1 MCASKRF
8 GKFAVLFLFLL
19 SCLGSSIPVSAE
31 AEEEPEVLTAIAS
44 ADVFFSGFLIAE
56 GDTLELEESQY
67 YLEDAVSYLIAYNE
81 NGGEALLLAEIS
93 GWETVDIQTAGS
105 YTVTVHL
112 CIDNSDRDAA
122 NYVLAPELENISIPV
137 CISQP
142 EAFDLFC
149 ARTTAESHVIYCLP
163 ELHEGDSVYAYSS
176 EQPCDDAELDDCT
189 WTLCDNEMASIC
201 QNGFFIHR
209 NRLPEKWYTY
219 FYVQTEDTRSQY
231 IGIFED
237 GSQTKVISMGGDR
250 DGSDNV
256 ASPTPAVSQPA
267 PAAPEA
273 APTETRSAA
282 STTTQTQAAQI
293 KAPAA
298 VPAAA
303 EENDNAG
310 SLREEHKKKAYSVN
324 RTPAETATA
333 QTTAASAT
341 SETSTAQSKTTAAAP
356 MLEYSDSDRDT
367 ISGYR
372 LQCMFEQ
379 SGNAVFSKN
388 GVTLSIP
395 QGAFPYTDAD
405 TVTVSITPK
414 EDGNYAVQVTVNDE
428 NVSLQKEVTL
438 WFPESLFS
446 KDAEPALEVNG
457 AAQLLEYD
465 ADSHAYRMDTSYLGI
480 FSIPAAEAEHNAP
493 YWIFWLAGGIAA
505 AGLGI
510 YLFLRLRNQK
520 R

>member
-1 MCASKRF
+1 MNTSKRF
-8 GKFAVLFLFLL
+8 GKFAMLFLFLL
-19 SCLGSSIPVSAE
+19 TCLGSSIPVSAE

-44 ADVFFSGFLIAE
+44 SDIFFSGFLIAE
-56 GDTLELEESQY
+56 GDALELEESQY

-112 CIDNSDRDAA
+112 FIDDSDRDAA

-176 EQPCDDAELDDCT
+176 EQPCNDAELDDCT

-201 QNGFFIHR
+201 QNGFFIYR

-219 FYVQTEDTRSQY
+219 FYVQTEDARSQY

-237 GSQTKVISMGGDR
+237 GSQTKVISIGGDR

-267 PAAPEA
+267 PAAPET

-282 STTTQTQAAQI
+282 STTTQTQTAQI

-298 VPAAA
+298 VPAA
-303 EENDNAG
+303 EGNDNAG
-310 SLREEHKKKAYSVN
+310 
-324 RTPAETATA
+324 
-333 QTTAASAT
+333 
-341 SETSTAQSKTTAAAP
+341 
-356 MLEYSDSDRDT
+356 
-367 ISGYR
+367 
-372 LQCMFEQ
+372 
-379 SGNAVFSKN
+379 
-388 GVTLSIP
+388 
-395 QGAFPYTDAD
+395 
-405 TVTVSITPK
+405 
-414 EDGNYAVQVTVNDE
+414 
-428 NVSLQKEVTL
+428 
-438 WFPESLFS
+438 
-446 KDAEPALEVNG
+446 
-457 AAQLLEYD
+457 
-465 ADSHAYRMDTSYLGI
+465 
-480 FSIPAAEAEHNAP
+480 
-493 YWIFWLAGGIAA
+493 
-505 AGLGI
+505 
-510 YLFLRLRNQK
+510 
-520 R
+520 

>member
-19 SCLGSSIPVSAE
+19 TCLGGSIPVSAE

-112 CIDNSDRDAA
+112 CIDDSDRDAA

-237 GSQTKVISMGGDR
+237 GSQTKVISIGGDR

-256 ASPTPAVSQPA
+256 ASPTA
-267 PAAPEA
+267 
-273 APTETRSAA
+273 
-282 STTTQTQAAQI
+282 
-293 KAPAA
+293 
-298 VPAAA
+298 
-303 EENDNAG
+303 
-310 SLREEHKKKAYSVN
+310 
-324 RTPAETATA
+324 A
-333 QTTAASAT
+333 QTTATSAT
-341 SETSTAQSKTTAAAP
+341 SEASTAQSKTTAAAP

-446 KDAEPALEVNG
+446 KDAEPALE
-457 AAQLLEYD
+457 
-465 ADSHAYRMDTSYLGI
+465 S
-480 FSIPAAEAEHNAP
+480 
-493 YWIFWLAGGIAA
+493 
-505 AGLGI
+505 
-510 YLFLRLRNQK
+510 LRQDWASFCSCG
-520 R
+520 

>member
-1 MCASKRF
+1 MCASKHF

-19 SCLGSSIPVSAE
+19 TCLGSSIPVSAE

-112 CIDNSDRDAA
+112 CIDDSDRDAA

-237 GSQTKVISMGGDR
+237 GSHTKVISIGGDR

-256 ASPTPAVSQPA
+256 ASPTPAVSCGSGSCTDRNTICRFHHHTNTCGSDQGTGSCA
-267 PAAPEA
+267 C
-273 APTETRSAA
+273 RSRG
-282 STTTQTQAAQI
+282 
-293 KAPAA
+293 K
-298 VPAAA
+298 
-303 EENDNAG
+303 
-310 SLREEHKKKAYSVN
+310 
-324 RTPAETATA
+324 
-333 QTTAASAT
+333 
-341 SETSTAQSKTTAAAP
+341 
-356 MLEYSDSDRDT
+356 
-367 ISGYR
+367 
-372 LQCMFEQ
+372 
-379 SGNAVFSKN
+379 
-388 GVTLSIP
+388 
-395 QGAFPYTDAD
+395 
-405 TVTVSITPK
+405 
-414 EDGNYAVQVTVNDE
+414 
-428 NVSLQKEVTL
+428 
-438 WFPESLFS
+438 
-446 KDAEPALEVNG
+446 
-457 AAQLLEYD
+457 
-465 ADSHAYRMDTSYLGI
+465 
-480 FSIPAAEAEHNAP
+480 
-493 YWIFWLAGGIAA
+493 
-505 AGLGI
+505 
-510 YLFLRLRNQK
+510 
-520 R
+520 

>member
-19 SCLGSSIPVSAE
+19 TCLGSSIPVSAE

-112 CIDNSDRDAA
+112 CIDDSDRDAA

-219 FYVQTEDTRSQY
+219 FYVQTEDIRSQY

-237 GSQTKVISMGGDR
+237 GSHTKVISIGGDR

-273 APTETRSAA
+273 APTETRSTA

-310 SLREEHKKKAYSVN
+310 SPREEHKKRHILSTAPLRKLLLPRPQLLLPLPKPAPPRARQLLRLPCWNTRTAIGIPFPDTGCSACSNKAAMRYSPKTALLFPF
-324 RTPAETATA
+324 RREHSPIPTPTPSLFRSRQKRTAT
-333 QTTAASAT
+333 T
-341 SETSTAQSKTTAAAP
+341 
-356 MLEYSDSDRDT
+356 
-367 ISGYR
+367 
-372 LQCMFEQ
+372 
-379 SGNAVFSKN
+379 
-388 GVTLSIP
+388 
-395 QGAFPYTDAD
+395 PYK
-405 TVTVSITPK
+405 SP
-414 EDGNYAVQVTVNDE
+414 
-428 NVSLQKEVTL
+428 
-438 WFPESLFS
+438 
-446 KDAEPALEVNG
+446 
-457 AAQLLEYD
+457 
-465 ADSHAYRMDTSYLGI
+465 
-480 FSIPAAEAEHNAP
+480 
-493 YWIFWLAGGIAA
+493 
-505 AGLGI
+505 
-510 YLFLRLRNQK
+510 
-520 R
+520 

>member
-8 GKFAVLFLFLL
+8 GKFVVLFLFLL
-19 SCLGSSIPVSAE
+19 TCLGSSIPVSAE

-56 GDTLELEESQY
+56 GYTLELEESQY

-93 GWETVDIQTAGS
+93 GWETVDVQTAGS

-112 CIDNSDRDAA
+112 CIDDSDRNAA

-231 IGIFED
+231 IGIF
-237 GSQTKVISMGGDR
+237 
-250 DGSDNV
+250 
-256 ASPTPAVSQPA
+256 
-267 PAAPEA
+267 
-273 APTETRSAA
+273 
-282 STTTQTQAAQI
+282 
-293 KAPAA
+293 
-298 VPAAA
+298 
-303 EENDNAG
+303 
-310 SLREEHKKKAYSVN
+310 
-324 RTPAETATA
+324 
-333 QTTAASAT
+333 
-341 SETSTAQSKTTAAAP
+341 
-356 MLEYSDSDRDT
+356 
-367 ISGYR
+367 
-372 LQCMFEQ
+372 
-379 SGNAVFSKN
+379 
-388 GVTLSIP
+388 
-395 QGAFPYTDAD
+395 
-405 TVTVSITPK
+405 
-414 EDGNYAVQVTVNDE
+414 
-428 NVSLQKEVTL
+428 
-438 WFPESLFS
+438 
-446 KDAEPALEVNG
+446 
-457 AAQLLEYD
+457 
-465 ADSHAYRMDTSYLGI
+465 
-480 FSIPAAEAEHNAP
+480 
-493 YWIFWLAGGIAA
+493 
-505 AGLGI
+505 
-510 YLFLRLRNQK
+510 
-520 R
+520 

>member
-1 MCASKRF
+1 MNASKRF
-8 GKFAVLFLFLL
+8 GRFAVFFLFLL
-19 SCLGSSIPVSAE
+19 TCLCSGIPVSAE
-31 AEEEPEVLTAIAS
+31 GEKEPEVLTAIAS
-44 ADVFFSGFLIAE
+44 ADVFFSGFLIAA
-56 GDTLELEESQY
+56 GDDFELEESQY
-67 YLEDAVSYLIAYNE
+67 YLEDAVSYLVAYNE
-81 NGGEALLLAEIS
+81 DGGEALLLAEIS
-93 GWETVDIQTAGS
+93 GWETVDIQTTGI

-112 CIDNSDRDAA
+112 CIDDSDRNAA
-122 NYVLAPELENISIPV
+122 NYVLAPELESISIPV

-163 ELHEGDSVYAYSS
+163 ELHDGDEVYAYSS
-176 EQPCDDAELDDCT
+176 EQPCDAAELDDCA
-189 WTLCDNEMASIC
+189 WTLCDSETVRTC
-201 QNGFFIHR
+201 QNGFFIYR
-209 NRLPEKWYTY
+209 NYLPEKWYTY
-219 FYVQTEDTRSQY
+219 FYVQTENARSQY

-237 GSQTKVISMGGDR
+237 GSQTKVISIGGDR

-267 PAAPEA
+267 PTVPETT
-273 APTETRSAA
+273 PTETRSAA
-282 STTTQTQAAQI
+282 STTTQTQAAPV
-293 KAPAA
+293 KVPAA

-303 EENDNAG
+303 EETDSTG

-324 RTPAETATA
+324 RTPAETAAA
-333 QTTAASAT
+333 QTTATSAA
-341 SETSTAQSKTTAAAP
+341 SETSTTQSKTTTAAP
-356 MLEYSDSDRDT
+356 MLEYSDSNRDT

-372 LQCMFEQ
+372 LRCMFEQ

-388 GVTLSIP
+388 GITLSIP

-480 FSIPAAEAEHNAP
+480 FSIPAAETEHDAP

-510 YLFLRLRNQK
+510 FLFLRLRK
-520 R
+520 RKR

>member
-19 SCLGSSIPVSAE
+19 TCLGSSIPVSAE

-93 GWETVDIQTAGS
+93 GWETVDVQTAGS

-112 CIDNSDRDAA
+112 CIDDSDRDAA

-237 GSQTKVISMGGDR
+237 GSHTKVISIGGDR

-267 PAAPEA
+267 PAAPETT
-273 APTETRSAA
+273 PTETRSAA

-293 KAPAA
+293 KAP
-298 VPAAA
+298 
-303 EENDNAG
+303 
-310 SLREEHKKKAYSVN
+310 
-324 RTPAETATA
+324 
-333 QTTAASAT
+333 TAASAT
-341 SETSTAQSKTTAAAP
+341 SEASTAQSKTTTAAP
-356 MLEYSDSDRDT
+356 ILEYSDSNRDT

-405 TVTVSITPK
+405 TVTVSITSK
-414 EDGNYAVQVTVNDE
+414 EDGNYAVQVAVNDE

-446 KDAEPALEVNG
+446 KNAEPALEVNG

-493 YWIFWLAGGIAA
+493 YWIFWLTGGIAA

-510 YLFLRLRNQK
+510 FLFLRLRNQK

>member
-1 MCASKRF
+1 MNTSKRF
-8 GKFAVLFLFLL
+8 GKFAMLFLFLL
-19 SCLGSSIPVSAE
+19 TCLGSSIPVSAE

-67 YLEDAVSYLIAYNE
+67 CLEESVSYLTAYNDD
-81 NGGEALLLAEIS
+81 GGEALLLAKIS
-93 GWETVDIQTAGS
+93 GWETVDIQTVGN

-112 CIDNSDRDAA
+112 CIDDSDRDAA

-176 EQPCDDAELDDCT
+176 EQPCNDAELDDCT

-201 QNGFFIHR
+201 QNGFFIYR

-219 FYVQTEDTRSQY
+219 FYVQTEDARSQY

-237 GSQTKVISMGGDR
+237 GSQTKVISIGGDR

-267 PAAPEA
+267 PAAPET

-282 STTTQTQAAQI
+282 STTTQTQTAQI

-298 VPAAA
+298 VPAA
-303 EENDNAG
+303 EGNDNAG
-310 SLREEHKKKAYSVN
+310 SPREEHKKKAYSVN
-324 RTPAETATA
+324 RTPAETAAT

-341 SETSTAQSKTTAAAP
+341 SEASTA
-356 MLEYSDSDRDT
+356 
-367 ISGYR
+367 
-372 LQCMFEQ
+372 
-379 SGNAVFSKN
+379 
-388 GVTLSIP
+388 
-395 QGAFPYTDAD
+395 
-405 TVTVSITPK
+405 
-414 EDGNYAVQVTVNDE
+414 
-428 NVSLQKEVTL
+428 
-438 WFPESLFS
+438 
-446 KDAEPALEVNG
+446 
-457 AAQLLEYD
+457 
-465 ADSHAYRMDTSYLGI
+465 
-480 FSIPAAEAEHNAP
+480 
-493 YWIFWLAGGIAA
+493 
-505 AGLGI
+505 
-510 YLFLRLRNQK
+510 
-520 R
+520 

>member
-19 SCLGSSIPVSAE
+19 TCLGGSIPVSAE

-112 CIDNSDRDAA
+112 CIDDSDRDAA

-237 GSQTKVISMGGDR
+237 GSQTKVISIGGDR

-256 ASPTPAVSQPA
+256 GFSYAGGFP
-267 PAAPEA
+267 
-273 APTETRSAA
+273 
-282 STTTQTQAAQI
+282 
-293 KAPAA
+293 
-298 VPAAA
+298 
-303 EENDNAG
+303 AG
-310 SLREEHKKKAYSVN
+310 SCGSGSCTDRNTICRFHHHTN
-324 RTPAETATA
+324 TGG
-333 QTTAASAT
+333 
-341 SETSTAQSKTTAAAP
+341 
-356 MLEYSDSDRDT
+356 SD
-367 ISGYR
+367 
-372 LQCMFEQ
+372 
-379 SGNAVFSKN
+379 
-388 GVTLSIP
+388 
-395 QGAFPYTDAD
+395 QGTGSCACR
-405 TVTVSITPK
+405 SRGK
-414 EDGNYAVQVTVNDE
+414 
-428 NVSLQKEVTL
+428 
-438 WFPESLFS
+438 
-446 KDAEPALEVNG
+446 
-457 AAQLLEYD
+457 
-465 ADSHAYRMDTSYLGI
+465 
-480 FSIPAAEAEHNAP
+480 
-493 YWIFWLAGGIAA
+493 
-505 AGLGI
+505 
-510 YLFLRLRNQK
+510 
-520 R
+520 

>member
-19 SCLGSSIPVSAE
+19 TCLGSSIPVSAE

-81 NGGEALLLAEIS
+81 DGGEALLLAEIS

-112 CIDNSDRDAA
+112 CIDDSDRDAA

-282 STTTQTQAAQI
+282 STTTQTHAAQI

-310 SLREEHKKKAYSVN
+310 SPRELLLPLPKPAPPRARQLLRLPCWNTRTAIGIPFPDTGCSACSNKAAMRYSPKTALPFPFRREHSP
-324 RTPAETATA
+324 TPTPTPSLFRSRQKRTATA
-333 QTTAASAT
+333 
-341 SETSTAQSKTTAAAP
+341 
-356 MLEYSDSDRDT
+356 
-367 ISGYR
+367 
-372 LQCMFEQ
+372 
-379 SGNAVFSKN
+379 
-388 GVTLSIP
+388 
-395 QGAFPYTDAD
+395 PYK
-405 TVTVSITPK
+405 SP
-414 EDGNYAVQVTVNDE
+414 
-428 NVSLQKEVTL
+428 
-438 WFPESLFS
+438 
-446 KDAEPALEVNG
+446 
-457 AAQLLEYD
+457 
-465 ADSHAYRMDTSYLGI
+465 
-480 FSIPAAEAEHNAP
+480 
-493 YWIFWLAGGIAA
+493 
-505 AGLGI
+505 
-510 YLFLRLRNQK
+510 
-520 R
+520 